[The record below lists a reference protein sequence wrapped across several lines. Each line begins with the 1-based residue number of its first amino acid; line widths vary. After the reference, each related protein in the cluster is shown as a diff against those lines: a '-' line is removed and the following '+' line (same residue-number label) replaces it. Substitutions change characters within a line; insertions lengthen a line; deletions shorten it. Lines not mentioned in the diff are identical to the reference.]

1 MGSHIE
7 LNDTLQITTAQGFPK
22 ELKLERHL
30 KKPFTPHLLLR
41 KEGFIRGK
49 DSRRIE
55 HAKGAGFTV
64 KDFAGKVFSFRDK
77 SGIRVYHAPPVRNFL
92 VENRRG
98 KWIYWGLIEALS
110 VTHDNKKKTTS
121 GAFRI
126 LYIYTP
132 DEMKQAH
139 ALIDRNPKTQFFT

>member
-1 MGSHIE
+1 MGSIIK

-30 KKPFTPHLLLR
+30 KEPFT
-41 KEGFIRGK
+41 
-49 DSRRIE
+49 
-55 HAKGAGFTV
+55 A

-77 SGIRVYHAPPVRNFL
+77 SGLRVYHAPPVRNFL
-92 VENRRG
+92 VENRDG
-98 KWIYWGLIEALS
+98 KWLYWGLCEVLS
-110 VTHDNKKKTTS
+110 VTHDNEKQTTS
-121 GAFRI
+121 GTFQI

-139 ALIDRNPKTQFFT
+139 ALIDRNLKTQFFN